1 MTDQKPTDQPA
12 ESTGFWS
19 VFHSLPFDRKNRFFK
34 PYGKLLR
41 IGSNTGNVFAP
52 CPGYVAV
59 VKLTSYTP
67 TTGHF
72 FLKGGAFQSKLFN
85 SIMHRNRWIEKMMQR
100 GNEQNTV
107 FVIEWD
113 ETTERGLIGALI
125 YVFQIGRRN

>member
-19 VFHSLPFDRKNRFFK
+19 VFHSLPFDRKNRFVK

-59 VKLTSYTP
+59 VKPTGYTP

-72 FLKGGAFQSKLFN
+72 FLKGMMTTPGMHITLFN
-85 SIMHRNRWIEKMMQR
+85 
-100 GNEQNTV
+100 
-107 FVIEWD
+107 
-113 ETTERGLIGALI
+113 
-125 YVFQIGRRN
+125 

>member
-59 VKLTSYTP
+59 VKLTGYTP

-72 FLKGGAFQSKLFN
+72 FLKGNILSPVDAIFILRAVLRFILFCEG
-85 SIMHRNRWIEKMMQR
+85 HLE
-100 GNEQNTV
+100 
-107 FVIEWD
+107 F
-113 ETTERGLIGALI
+113 
-125 YVFQIGRRN
+125 